1 MIRIFPA
8 IGILFAASL
17 SLWGNSSKEC
27 AQCHASIVKEWET
40 SAHAMA
46 HSSKNELYAKLVAGA
61 AKTNGVDP
69 SKIMENCNVCHAP
82 AEKIEVKEEGVT
94 CVACHRIDAIEHQNM
109 NKPPIG
115 INTIRWMKENVMAG
129 PTGSGKSPYHGI
141 EKRPF
146 MEGNSDTLCLACHN
160 VMKNKQDITVCNTG
174 DEHRR
179 GTSKKTCIECHMGE
193 AKMGLVS
200 SLSTSKKM
208 IRSHGFHGARNSDI
222 LTKAVDL
229 KLAKTKGE
237 LSVTLTN
244 LSSHN
249 FPTGTGVRI
258 ATVVS
263 EFYKGK
269 VKIFT
274 QTEKLEVIFA
284 AADGNITLPPMA
296 SKELSDTRL
305 KPNEIRVINSAIPK
319 GSTKAIVT
327 VNYRLAKEQ
336 IVEKFQLHDERFK
349 KVHLV
354 ISQTIKL

>member
-1 MIRIFPA
+1 MIKIFPA
-8 IGILFAASL
+8 IGLLFAASL
-17 SLWGNSSKEC
+17 SLWGNVSKEC
-27 AQCHASIVKEWET
+27 AQCHSSIVKEWET

-46 HSSKNELYAKLVAGA
+46 HSSKNELYAKMAAGA

-69 SKIMENCNVCHAP
+69 SKIMENCNLCHAP
-82 AEKIEVKEEGVT
+82 SEDSKAKEEGVS
-94 CVACHRIDAIEHQNM
+94 CVACHKIDAIEHQNM

-115 INTIRWMKENVMAG
+115 ANTIRWMKENVMAG

-141 EKRPF
+141 ENRPF
-146 MEGNSDTLCLACHN
+146 MEAKNDTLCLACHN

-179 GTSKKTCIECHMGE
+179 GTAQKSCIECHMGE
-193 AKMGLVS
+193 AKMGLLS

-237 LSVTLTN
+237 LSVKLTN

-263 EFYKGK
+263 EFYKGT
-269 VKIFT
+269 VKIST

-305 KPNEIRVINSAIPK
+305 KPNEIRVIRAAIPK
-319 GSTKAIVT
+319 DATKVIVT

-336 IVEKFQLHDERFK
+336 IVEKFQLRDERFK

-354 ISQTIKL
+354 ISKTIKL

>member
-1 MIRIFPA
+1 MIKKISTM
-8 IGILFAASL
+8 GMLFAASL

-27 AQCHASIVKEWET
+27 AQCHASIVKEWEM

-46 HSSKNELYAKLVAGA
+46 HSSKNELYTKMVAGA

-82 AEKIEVKEEGVT
+82 AETIEVKEEGVT
-94 CVACHRIDAIEHQNM
+94 CVACHKIDAIEHQNK

-129 PTGSGKSPYHGI
+129 PSGKGNSPYHGI

-146 MEGNSDTLCLACHN
+146 MEAQNDTLCLACHN

-179 GTSKKTCIECHMGE
+179 GTTGKSCIECHMGE
-193 AKMGLVS
+193 AKMGQVS

-229 KLAKTKGE
+229 KVAKTKGE
-237 LSVTLTN
+237 LSVKLTN

-263 EFYKGK
+263 EFYKGEE
-269 VKIFT
+269 KILK
-274 QTEKLEVIFA
+274 QTKKLEVVFA

-305 KPNEIRVINSAIPK
+305 KPNETRVIRAVIPT
-319 GSTKAIVT
+319 GATKAIVT

-336 IVEKFQLHDERFK
+336 IVEKFQLRDERFK

-354 ISQTIKL
+354 ASKTLKL

>member
-1 MIRIFPA
+1 MIKILPT
-8 IGILFAASL
+8 IGMLFIASL

-27 AQCHASIVKEWET
+27 AQCHSSIVKEWET

-46 HSSKNELYAKLVAGA
+46 HSSKNELYAKMVAGA
-61 AKTNGVDP
+61 AKTNDVDP
-69 SKIMENCNVCHAP
+69 AKIMENCNLCHAP
-82 AEKIEVKEEGVT
+82 AEDIKVKEEGVT
-94 CVACHRIDAIEHQNM
+94 CVACHRIDAIEHQNKS
-109 NKPPIG
+109 KPPIG
-115 INTIRWMKENVMAG
+115 MNTIRWMKENVMVG
-129 PTGSGKSPYHGI
+129 PSGKGSSPYHGI
-141 EKRPF
+141 VKRPF
-146 MEGNSDTLCLACHN
+146 MEANSDTLCLACHN
-160 VMKNKQDITVCNTG
+160 MMKNKQDIAVCNTG

-179 GTSKKTCIECHMGE
+179 GTTQKTCIECHMGE

-208 IRSHGFHGARNSDI
+208 MRSHGFHGARNSDI

-229 KLAKTKGE
+229 KLAKKNGDLT
-237 LSVTLTN
+237 LTLTN

-263 EFYKGK
+263 EFYKGNT
-269 VKIFT
+269 KIST

-305 KPNEIRVINSAIPK
+305 KPNEVRIFGIVIPK
-319 GSTKAIVT
+319 GSTHAVVT
-327 VNYRLAKEQ
+327 INYRLAKES
-336 IVEKFQLHDERFK
+336 IVDKFQLRDERFK

-354 ISQTIKL
+354 VSKTIKL

>member
-1 MIRIFPA
+1 MNKIFPA
-8 IGILFAASL
+8 IGMLFAASL
-17 SLWGNSSKEC
+17 SLWGNTSKEC
-27 AQCHASIVKEWET
+27 AQCHSSIVKEWET

-46 HSSKNELYAKLVAGA
+46 HSSKNELFAKMVAGA

-69 SKIMENCNVCHAP
+69 SKIMENCNICHAP
-82 AEKIEVKEEGVT
+82 SEEIQVKEEGVT
-94 CVACHRIDAIEHQNM
+94 CVACHQIDAIEHQNM

-129 PTGSGKSPYHGI
+129 PTGKGNTPYHGI
-141 EKRPF
+141 AKRPF
-146 MEGNSDTLCLACHN
+146 MESNSDTLCLACHN

-179 GTSKKTCIECHMGE
+179 GTPQKTCIECHMGE
-193 AKMGLVS
+193 AKLGLVS
-200 SLSTSKKM
+200 SLSPSPKM

-229 KLAKTKGE
+229 KLVKKKGE
-237 LSVTLTN
+237 LRITLTN

-263 EFYKGK
+263 EFYKGNT
-269 VKIFT
+269 KIFT
-274 QTEKLEVIFA
+274 QTEKLEVVFA

-305 KPNEIRVINSAIPK
+305 KANETRVITVAIPQ
-319 GSTKAIVT
+319 GITKAIVT

-336 IVEKFQLHDERFK
+336 IVEKFQLRDERFK

-354 ISQTIKL
+354 TSKRINL

>member
-1 MIRIFPA
+1 MIKILPT
-8 IGILFAASL
+8 IGMLFIASL

-27 AQCHASIVKEWET
+27 AQCHSSIVKEWET

-46 HSSKNELYAKLVAGA
+46 HSSKNELYAKMVAGA
-61 AKTNGVDP
+61 AKTNGVEP
-69 SKIMENCNVCHAP
+69 AKIMENCNLCHAP
-82 AEKIEVKEEGVT
+82 AEDIAVKEEGVT
-94 CVACHRIDAIEHQNM
+94 CVACHKIDAIEHQNKS
-109 NKPPIG
+109 KPPIG
-115 INTIRWMKENVMAG
+115 MNTIRWMKENVMAG
-129 PTGSGKSPYHGI
+129 PSGKGNSPYHGI
-141 EKRPF
+141 VKRPF
-146 MEGNSDTLCLACHN
+146 MEATSDTLCLACHN
-160 VMKNKQDITVCNTG
+160 VMKNKQDIIVCNTG

-179 GTSKKTCIECHMGE
+179 GTTGKSCIECHMGD

-229 KLAKTKGE
+229 KLAKKNGDLT
-237 LSVTLTN
+237 LTLTN

-258 ATVVS
+258 ATVVT
-263 EFYKGK
+263 EFYKGNT
-269 VKIFT
+269 KIST

-305 KPNEIRVINSAIPK
+305 KPNETRVISTAIPQ
-319 GSTKAIVT
+319 GATKAIVT

-336 IVEKFQLHDERFK
+336 IVEKFQLRDERFK

-354 ISQTIKL
+354 ISKTIKL

>member
-1 MIRIFPA
+1 MGKTFPA
-8 IGILFAASL
+8 IGMLFIVSL
-17 SLWGNSSKEC
+17 SLWGSSSKEC
-27 AQCHASIVKEWET
+27 AQCHSSIVKEWET

-46 HSSKNELYAKLVAGA
+46 HSSKNELYAKMVAGA

-69 SKIMENCNVCHAP
+69 SKIMENCNICHAP
-82 AEKIEVKEEGVT
+82 AENISVKEEGVT
-94 CVACHRIDAIEHQNM
+94 CVACHRIDAIEHQNKS
-109 NKPPIG
+109 KPPIG
-115 INTIRWMKENVMAG
+115 MNTIRWMKENVMAG
-129 PTGSGKSPYHGI
+129 PSGTGNSPYHGI
-141 EKRPF
+141 VKRPF
-146 MEGNSDTLCLACHN
+146 MEANSDALCLACHN
-160 VMKNKQDITVCNTG
+160 VMKNKQNITVCNTG

-179 GTSKKTCIECHMGE
+179 GTAQKTCIECHMGD

-229 KLAKTKGE
+229 KLAKKKEE
-237 LSVTLTN
+237 LIVTLTN

-263 EFYKGK
+263 DFYKGN
-269 VKIFT
+269 VKILT

-305 KPNEIRVINSAIPK
+305 KPNEIRAITTAIPK
-319 GSTKAIVT
+319 GTTKAVVT

-336 IVEKFQLHDERFK
+336 IVEKFQLRDERFK

-354 ISQTIKL
+354 ASKTIKL